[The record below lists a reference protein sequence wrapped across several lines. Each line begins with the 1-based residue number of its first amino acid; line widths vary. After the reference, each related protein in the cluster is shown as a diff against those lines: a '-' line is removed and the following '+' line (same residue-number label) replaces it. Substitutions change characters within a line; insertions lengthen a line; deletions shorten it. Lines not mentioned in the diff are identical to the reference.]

1 MKKIYYNLNTFLFL
15 FKFFYVIKEKINNN
29 ILLTIFIV
37 YLIFFSFFFKYQ
49 NNLTDR
55 KLWLRITNMMEALN
69 YTPSNLIETNDL
81 VKDHN
86 TEGSEEQC

>member
-1 MKKIYYNLNTFLFL
+1 
-15 FKFFYVIKEKINNN
+15 
-29 ILLTIFIV
+29 
-37 YLIFFSFFFKYQ
+37 
-49 NNLTDR
+49 
-55 KLWLRITNMMEALN
+55 MMEALN